1 MYGPKHNYPN
11 KDIHEYL
18 PNVCPEQ
25 PVSGSAFCKV
35 YAESVERHGYFS
47 QLRPFLEQCGANPN
61 SYSAA
66 GRQLVKSVLEDI
78 SKKNSEP
85 DSSTTASNVQGISY
99 LLRNK
104 HLANE
109 ENFKTNVINV
119 GNKVLKKWWQ
129 QDGDCRKDIGEG
141 TRLHRRS

>member
-1 MYGPKHNYPN
+1 M
-11 KDIHEYL
+11 
-18 PNVCPEQ
+18 
-25 PVSGSAFCKV
+25 
-35 YAESVERHGYFS
+35 
-47 QLRPFLEQCGANPN
+47 
-61 SYSAA
+61 
-66 GRQLVKSVLEDI
+66 KSVLEDI

>member
-1 MYGPKHNYPN
+1 MH
-11 KDIHEYL
+11 
-18 PNVCPEQ
+18 
-25 PVSGSAFCKV
+25 
-35 YAESVERHGYFS
+35 AEIVEKHGYFS
-47 QLRPFLEQCGANPN
+47 QLRSFLEQYGANPN

-78 SKKNSEP
+78 SKRNSEP
-85 DSSTTASNVQGISY
+85 DRFTSADDVQGIRY

-109 ENFKTNVINV
+109 ENFKTNEIDV
-119 GNKVLKKWWQ
+119 GNPVPKKWWQ

-141 TRLHRRS
+141 SRLHRRF